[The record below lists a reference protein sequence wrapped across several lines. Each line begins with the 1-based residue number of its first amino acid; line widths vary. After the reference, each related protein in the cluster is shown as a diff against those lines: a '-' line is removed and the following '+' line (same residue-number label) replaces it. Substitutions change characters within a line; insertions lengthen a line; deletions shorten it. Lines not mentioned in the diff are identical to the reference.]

1 MCFFCYIGF
10 NPSTCL
16 LHTVCVWEK
25 RGDSVLPFFFFGG
38 GFYVFFPGLWVREL
52 WRLFL
57 GGEDATPNST
67 PTSTKNTRRERH
79 NSQDIFWWLHSCFQF
94 YAVAKKTRKFILIF
108 KKQSFKQAFFASFAS
123 DQRRDMDE
131 PFDENVSFAK
141 KGGTIQEP
149 AAAFNVNL
157 WSS

>member
-1 MCFFCYIGF
+1 M
-10 NPSTCL
+10 
-16 LHTVCVWEK
+16 
-25 RGDSVLPFFFFGG
+25 
-38 GFYVFFPGLWVREL
+38 REL

-67 PTSTKNTRRERH
+67 PTSTKNTRRKK
-79 NSQDIFWWLHSCFQF
+79 DINHKIFFGGFIPAFSFMLLQI
-94 YAVAKKTRKFILIF
+94 KTMKFILIF

-149 AAAFNVNL
+149 AAAVNVNL